1 MLRGGLLTAREAICA
16 GDSDAGIL
24 NLRKAMLGLIF
35 AAAIALPAPHIA
47 PPEAP
52 PQILAVRLSSERVQI
67 GDTWSGT
74 IVTTTN
80 VASLEV
86 SSPSFVFNAK
96 RVAYGKFIFTLHW
109 LFIEP
114 LYRRQYTVAFV
125 ARNAA
130 GVSTERDIPVDFR

>member
-1 MLRGGLLTAREAICA
+1 
-16 GDSDAGIL
+16 
-24 NLRKAMLGLIF
+24 MLGLIF
-35 AAAIALPAPHIA
+35 AIAAVALPTPQIA
-47 PPEAP
+47 APEAP
-52 PQILAVRLSSERVQI
+52 PAILAVRLSSTRVRI

-86 SSPSFVFNAK
+86 QSPSFVFNAK
-96 RVAYGKFIFTLHW
+96 RVAYGKFTFTLHW

-114 LYRRQYTVAFV
+114 LYRREYAVAFV

-130 GVSTERDIPVDFR
+130 GISAERDIPVDFR